1 MKKNTLCVIIIMV
14 MLIAAIVISVSA
26 AINGDSD
33 REPTG
38 GQGSSTGGYIPPID
52 SASPSGSGLD
62 IILPNQTGDPA
73 ATAQPTPGQNGS
85 TQTPTDT
92 PTQTAAPQPTPAP
105 TPAPTPTPQPTP
117 TPVQTVSGN
126 GSFSSDTGTG
136 LNIKVDWKAYNAA
149 DGSIK
154 LRIDVSASS
163 YSFYTSALWNAIEL
177 KINGQS
183 YYANSPDI
191 SYDGDSLK
199 YHEMAGFDVPASSG
213 STNIEVIWH
222 YNGSY
227 SGKELKDIEASG
239 SAWIS

>member
-26 AINGDSD
+26 AVNGDTKAPGD
-33 REPTG
+33 EQG
-38 GQGSSTGGYIPPID
+38 GSIGGYIPPID
-52 SASPSGSGLD
+52 SAAPTGSGLD
-62 IILPNQTGDPA
+62 IILPNQTSSPA
-73 ATAQPTPGQNGS
+73 ATPQPTPGQNGGGN
-85 TQTPTDT
+85 TQTPTNT
-92 PTQTAAPQPTPAP
+92 PAAQPTPQPTP
-105 TPAPTPTPQPTP
+105 TPTPTPQPTP

-126 GSFSSDTGTG
+126 GSFSSNTGTG

-199 YHEMAGFDVPASSG
+199 YHEMAGFDVSASTG
-213 STNIEVIWH
+213 STDIQVIWH